1 VRGLVD
7 THALLWFSAGDRR
20 LSAKA
25 RAAIEADDAE
35 PLISA
40 ASVWEMALKVS
51 VGKLQLPGTV
61 EAFVAAQVAGGYR
74 TLIVSAV
81 RRGGRAAAL
90 ASPGSVRSADRG
102 PGLVGARA
110 GRDAGSGVSDLRCQ
124 DGLVGAVRW

>member
-1 VRGLVD
+1 VLVD

-25 RAAIEADDAE
+25 RAALEADDVE

-61 EAFVAAQVAGGYR
+61 EDFVAAQVAGGYR
-74 TLIVSAV
+74 TSIVSAV
-81 RRGGRAAAL
+81 HAAAVEQL
-90 ASPGSVRSADRG
+90 PRHHRDPFDRLIAAQASLERVPV
-102 PGLVGARA
+102 VT
-110 GRDAGSGVSDLRCQ
+110 RDPVFRTYGVKT
-124 DGLVGAVRW
+124 VW